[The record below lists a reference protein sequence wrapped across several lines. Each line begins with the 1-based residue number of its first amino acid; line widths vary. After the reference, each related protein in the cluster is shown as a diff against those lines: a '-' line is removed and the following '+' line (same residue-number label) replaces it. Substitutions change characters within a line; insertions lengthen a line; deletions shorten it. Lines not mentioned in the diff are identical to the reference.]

1 VSKLYAYDLKGSDP
15 DNDPLV
21 WSLDTAPTGMS
32 IDAVLGTL
40 RWTPTADELGSQN
53 VVVRV
58 IDGQGGFATQ
68 SYQVTVRA
76 VNLPP
81 AITSV
86 PPTTA
91 DTADTYTYAVR
102 VTDPENDPL
111 TFSLTAF
118 PAGMTIDANTGFI
131 QWSPDTSQ
139 VGSQNVAI
147 QVDDGQGGIATQTYT
162 VVVANA
168 ATNQPPVITSTPSQV
183 TTVDQPYQYQVTASD
198 PEGQTLTYVLLV
210 KPDGMTID
218 ANSGLVTWTPTSAHL
233 GSNAVVVA
241 AVDPLGAGGSQS
253 FAIVVNPVNHPP
265 VLDPIPDQAVTAG
278 LPFRY
283 DVKASD

>member
-1 VSKLYAYDLKGSDP
+1 MRTRCRSASTTAAAAIATQTFSINVVSQSVNHPPSITSNPPQAATVGKLYAYDLKGTDP

-21 WSLDTAPTGMS
+21 WSLDTAPAGMS
-32 IDAVLGTL
+32 IDPTLGTL
-40 RWTPTADELGSQN
+40 RWTPTADQLGSQN

-58 IDGQGGFATQ
+58 IDGQGGYATQ
-68 SYQVTVRA
+68 SYAITVRS

-102 VTDPENDPL
+102 ATDPENDPL
-111 TFSLTAF
+111 TFSLTTF
-118 PAGMTIDANTGFI
+118 PTGMTIDTQTGFI
-131 QWSPDTSQ
+131 QWSPDATQ

-168 ATNQPPVITSTPSQV
+168 ATNQPPVITSTPVAGHHRRTS
-183 TTVDQPYQYQVTASD
+183 
-198 PEGQTLTYVLLV
+198 
-210 KPDGMTID
+210 
-218 ANSGLVTWTPTSAHL
+218 PTSTRSRPATPK
-233 GSNAVVVA
+233 
-241 AVDPLGAGGSQS
+241 DRP
-253 FAIVVNPVNHPP
+253 
-265 VLDPIPDQAVTAG
+265 
-278 LPFRY
+278 
-283 DVKASD
+283 